1 MKFLKYVLPFI
12 LAISVAIPVFVLFMP
27 LLIIVGPFIYF
38 KRERFENQY
47 ADFLIN
53 NNGADFFCY
62 NTLENSKKNI
72 EQNSIANLE
81 ERIEIV
87 YLNGQK
93 VASNHSVEF
102 ISQALY
108 RLKNYNQFPHLMKIR
123 DGKRIDKSINN
134 PFYNVQNLN
143 KPKTELVDQI
153 NQFFEVA
160 NYCGVK
166 KPSTYLRN

>member
-1 MKFLKYVLPFI
+1 M
-12 LAISVAIPVFVLFMP
+12 
-27 LLIIVGPFIYF
+27 
-38 KRERFENQY
+38 
-47 ADFLIN
+47 
-53 NNGADFFCY
+53 
-62 NTLENSKKNI
+62 
-72 EQNSIANLE
+72 
-81 ERIEIV
+81 

-93 VASNHSVEF
+93 VTSKHSTEF

-153 NQFFEVA
+153 NQFF
-160 NYCGVK
+160 
-166 KPSTYLRN
+166 

>member
-1 MKFLKYVLPFI
+1 MKSLKYILPSI
-12 LAISVAIPVFVLFMP
+12 IAVVVGIPVFVLFIP
-27 LLIIVGPFIYF
+27 LVIITGPFVYF
-38 KRERFENQY
+38 KRKRFENQY

-62 NTLENSKKNI
+62 NNRENSKEYI
-72 EQNSIANLE
+72 EQQIIPELDAG
-81 ERIEIV
+81 IEIV

-123 DGKRIDKSINN
+123 DGKLVDKSINN
-134 PFYNVQNLN
+134 PFYNVLNSN

-153 NQFFEVA
+153 NQFF
-160 NYCGVK
+160 
-166 KPSTYLRN
+166 

>member
-1 MKFLKYVLPFI
+1 MKPLKYILPSI
-12 LAISVAIPVFVLFMP
+12 IAVVVGIPVFVLFIP
-27 LLIIVGPFIYF
+27 LVIITGPFVYF
-38 KRERFENQY
+38 KRKRFENQY
-47 ADFLIN
+47 SDFLIN

-62 NTLENSKKNI
+62 NNRENSKEYIEKNI
-72 EQNSIANLE
+72 IPNLDAG
-81 ERIEIV
+81 IEIV

-123 DGKRIDKSINN
+123 DGKLVDKSINN
-134 PFYNVQNLN
+134 PFYNVLNSN

-153 NQFFEVA
+153 NQFF
-160 NYCGVK
+160 
-166 KPSTYLRN
+166 